1 MKLYACIN
9 QNLLKNKLSNWHY
22 QIVLK
27 WQYTHVTYSVI
38 LNKSLL
44 KDKGENYGITTDRS
58 EKWKRRIAY

>member
-1 MKLYACIN
+1 MKSYACIN

-44 KDKGENYGITTDRS
+44 KDKETSY
-58 EKWKRRIAY
+58 EKSTID